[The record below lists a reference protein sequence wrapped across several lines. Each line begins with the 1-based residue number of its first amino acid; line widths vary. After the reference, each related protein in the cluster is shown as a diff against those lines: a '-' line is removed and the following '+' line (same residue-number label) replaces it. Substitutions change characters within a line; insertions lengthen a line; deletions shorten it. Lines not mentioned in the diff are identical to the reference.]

1 MAAIQK
7 KTGFIVARAEVSPRH
22 AEDQG
27 SAPLPFRRRRAC
39 TENTCPVSD
48 VNPHYLDHVVKLSET
63 SDIEASE
70 DIVSG
75 TGMKLLAKGAKIDA
89 RARERLLE
97 FRLNKPLENMMRV
110 VGGTDPALF
119 HPLAEQLLARHG
131 LLRGICATVPGFDPI
146 AVLKALA
153 LSDNVRSLLS
163 VYAGQATSKLE
174 HAVGVAVI
182 TSALGGSVSA
192 NPADASALAIAAL
205 THDVGELYIDPAF
218 LRRGVKL
225 TSRQWKHVA
234 THPIVGS
241 HVLGAM
247 PGAGPRIA
255 SVVMAHHER
264 LDGFGYP
271 QGTLGTSLS
280 VAGQMLAVAEMLM
293 GLMESGTHH
302 GRRAAVAMRLVP
314 GEFHRRFI
322 DRVMQGAREDDET
335 DAADPESLDVHSL
348 ETRVSGLAAT
358 LAHMRDEHHALEPQL
373 ARFSA
378 PLRALVAHASTRWD
392 RIGIAF
398 SSTGLDGVAD
408 ERLHAALSAMSA
420 SELDEVGI
428 VLRELEWRI
437 GELERALQI
446 RSELFGPEDARRVN
460 DLIEQARQPMLLA
473 AMTAAAS

>member
-1 MAAIQK
+1 
-7 KTGFIVARAEVSPRH
+7 
-22 AEDQG
+22 
-27 SAPLPFRRRRAC
+27 
-39 TENTCPVSD
+39 VSD
-48 VNPHYLDHVVKLSET
+48 VNPHYLDHVVKLSKT

-97 FRLNKPLENMMRV
+97 FRLMKPLENMMRV

-119 HPLAEQLLARHG
+119 HPLAEQLLARHP
-131 LLRGICATVPGFDPI
+131 LLRGICASVPGFDPI
-146 AVLKALA
+146 AILNALD
-153 LSDNVRSLLS
+153 LSDNVQSLVS

-174 HAVGVAVI
+174 HAVGVAMI
-182 TSALGGSVSA
+182 TSALGGSLQA
-192 NPADASALAIAAL
+192 NPADTRALVIAAL

-218 LRRGVKL
+218 LSRDVKL
-225 TSRQWKHVA
+225 SSQQWKHVV

-241 HVLGAM
+241 HVLGAL

-271 QGTLGTSLS
+271 QGTPGTSLS
-280 VAGQMLAVAEMLM
+280 MAGQMLGVAEMLM
-293 GLMESGTHH
+293 GLLESGTHPAQ
-302 GRRAAVAMRLVP
+302 RAAVAMRLVP
-314 GEFHRRFI
+314 GEFHRCFI
-322 DRVMQGAREDDET
+322 DRVMLAASLGG
-335 DAADPESLDVHSL
+335 DALDPDPQAPDIFTL

-358 LAHMRDEHHALEPQL
+358 ITHVRRQHLDLEVQMDK
-373 ARFSA
+373 FST
-378 PLRALVAHASTRWD
+378 PLRALIAHAFTRWD
-392 RIGIAF
+392 RIGIAY

-408 ERLHAALSAMSA
+408 ERLHAVLGAMSA
-420 SELDEVGI
+420 SELGEVGI

-446 RSELFGPEDARRVN
+446 RSELFSPEDSRRVN
-460 DLIEQARQPMLLA
+460 DLIADARQPMLLA
-473 AMTAAAS
+473 SMLAAAA

>member
-1 MAAIQK
+1 MKLRPTAPTISGLVDAAE
-7 KTGFIVARAEVSPRH
+7 TRMYCSGNPS
-22 AEDQG
+22 
-27 SAPLPFRRRRAC
+27 
-39 TENTCPVSD
+39 VSD

-97 FRLNKPLENMMRV
+97 FRLTKPLENMMRV
-110 VGGTDPALF
+110 VGGTDPAIF
-119 HPLAEQLLARHG
+119 HPLAEHLLARHA

-146 AVLKALA
+146 AILKALP
-153 LSDNVRSLLS
+153 LSDNVQSLLS
-163 VYAGQATSKLE
+163 VYAGQSSSKLE

-192 NPADASALAIAAL
+192 NPADVAALAIAAL

-218 LRRGVKL
+218 LSRGVKL
-225 TSRQWKHVA
+225 TSQQWKHVA

-255 SVVMAHHER
+255 SVVLAHHER

-271 QGTLGTSLS
+271 QGTLGGSLS
-280 VAGQMLAVAEMLM
+280 MAGQMLAVAEMLM
-293 GLMESGTHH
+293 GLMESGSHH
-302 GRRAAVAMRLVP
+302 AQRAAVALRLVP

-322 DRVMQGAREDDET
+322 DRVMQGARDGGEFDDP
-335 DAADPESLDVHSL
+335 DRQALDIAALA
-348 ETRVSGLAAT
+348 TRVSGLAAT
-358 LAHMRDEHHALEPQL
+358 IAHVRHEHLELEPQMPK
-373 ARFSA
+373 FSA
-378 PLRALVAHASTRWD
+378 PLRALVAHAFTRWD

-398 SSTGLDGVAD
+398 SSTGLDLVGRRAPARGAVGD
-408 ERLHAALSAMSA
+408 EHVRAERGGHRAARARMA
-420 SELDEVGI
+420 H
-428 VLRELEWRI
+428 
-437 GELERALQI
+437 ERARTRAADPQ
-446 RSELFGPEDARRVN
+446 RAVQPGRRAAHQRPDRRRAPADAAGVDGRRGG
-460 DLIEQARQPMLLA
+460 LSTLRRGSPPAG
-473 AMTAAAS
+473 

>member
-1 MAAIQK
+1 M
-7 KTGFIVARAEVSPRH
+7 
-22 AEDQG
+22 
-27 SAPLPFRRRRAC
+27 
-39 TENTCPVSD
+39 SD

-75 TGMKLLAKGAKIDA
+75 TGMKLLAKGSKIDA

-97 FRLNKPLENMMRV
+97 FRLTKPLENMMRV
-110 VGGTDPALF
+110 VGGTDPTEF
-119 HPLAEQLLARHG
+119 HPLAGQLLERHA
-131 LLRGICATVPGFDPI
+131 LLRGICSTVPCFDPI
-146 AVLKALA
+146 AILKGLE
-153 LSDNVRSLLS
+153 LTDNVRSLMS

-192 NPADASALAIAAL
+192 NPADTAALVIAAL

-218 LRRGVKL
+218 LSRGVKL
-225 TSRQWKHVA
+225 TPQQWKHVA

-280 VAGQMLAVAEMLM
+280 MAGQMLAVAEMLM
-293 GLMESGTHH
+293 GLMESGSQHAQ
-302 GRRAAVAMRLVP
+302 RAAVAMRLVP

-322 DRVMQGAREDDET
+322 DRIMLGART
-335 DAADPESLDVHSL
+335 DGADPDLKAPDLSAL
-348 ETRVSGLAAT
+348 ETRVGGLAAT
-358 LAHMRDEHHALEPQL
+358 ISHIRHYHLELELQMSK
-373 ARFSA
+373 FSA
-378 PLRALVAHASTRWD
+378 PLRALLAHAFTRWD

-398 SSTGLDGVAD
+398 SSTGLDLVAD
-408 ERLHAALSAMSA
+408 DRLHEVLQAMSG
-420 SELDEVGI
+420 SELNEVGI

-437 GELERALQI
+437 SELERALNI
-446 RSELFGPEDARRVN
+446 RSELFAPGDARKVQE
-460 DLIEQARQPMLLA
+460 LIEEARKPALLA
-473 AMTAAAS
+473 SMAAAAA

>member
-1 MAAIQK
+1 
-7 KTGFIVARAEVSPRH
+7 
-22 AEDQG
+22 
-27 SAPLPFRRRRAC
+27 
-39 TENTCPVSD
+39 VSD

-75 TGMKLLAKGAKIDA
+75 TGMKLLAKGTKIDA

-97 FRLNKPLENMMRV
+97 FRLAKPLENMMRV

-119 HPLAEQLLARHG
+119 HPLAEQLLARHAV
-131 LLRGICATVPGFDPI
+131 LRGICASVPGFDPI
-146 AVLKALA
+146 VILKALA
-153 LSDNVRSLLS
+153 LSDNVQSLLS

-182 TSALGGSVSA
+182 TSALGGSLHA
-192 NPADASALAIAAL
+192 NPADTSALVIAAL

-218 LRRGVKL
+218 LSRGVKL
-225 TSRQWKHVA
+225 SSQQWKHVA

-280 VAGQMLAVAEMLM
+280 MAGQMLAVAEMLM
-293 GLMESGTHH
+293 GLMESGSHH
-302 GRRAAVAMRLVP
+302 AQRAAVAMRLVP

-322 DRVMQGAREDDET
+322 DRIMQGARAGGEQV
-335 DAADPESLDVHSL
+335 DPDPNALDIGAL
-348 ETRVSGLAAT
+348 EMRVSGLAAT
-358 LAHMRDEHHALEPQL
+358 IAHVRHHHLELELQM
-373 ARFSA
+373 AKFTT
-378 PLRALVAHASTRWD
+378 PLRALIAHAFTRWD

-398 SSTGLDGVAD
+398 SSTGLDLVAD
-408 ERLHAALSAMSA
+408 ERLHAVLGAMGP
-420 SELDEVGI
+420 SELNEVSI

-437 GELERALQI
+437 SELERALQI
-446 RSELFGPEDARRVN
+446 RSELFSPVDARRVN
-460 DLIEQARQPMLLA
+460 DLIEEARQPMLLA
-473 AMTAAAS
+473 SMAAAAA

>member
-1 MAAIQK
+1 M
-7 KTGFIVARAEVSPRH
+7 
-22 AEDQG
+22 
-27 SAPLPFRRRRAC
+27 
-39 TENTCPVSD
+39 SD

-97 FRLNKPLENMMRV
+97 FRLDKPLENMMRV
-110 VGGTDPALF
+110 VGGTDPSLF
-119 HPLAEQLLARHG
+119 HPIAEQLLARHG
-131 LLRGICATVPGFDPI
+131 LLRGICTTVPGFDPI
-146 AVLKALA
+146 AILKTLE

-174 HAVGVAVI
+174 HAVGVAMI
-182 TSALGGSVSA
+182 TSALGGSVAA
-192 NPADASALAIAAL
+192 NPADTRALVIAAL

-218 LRRGVKL
+218 LSRGVKL
-225 TSRQWKHVA
+225 TSRQWKHIA

-255 SVVMAHHER
+255 SVVLAHHER

-280 VAGQMLAVAEMLM
+280 MAGQMLAVAEMLM
-293 GLMESGTHH
+293 GLMESGAHH
-302 GRRAAVAMRLVP
+302 AQRAAVAMRLVP

-322 DRVMQGAREDDET
+322 DRVMQGARQDPATEE
-335 DAADPESLDVHSL
+335 ADPRSLDVLAL

-358 LAHMRDEHHALEPQL
+358 ITHVRHEQLALESQVVK
-373 ARFSA
+373 FDA
-378 PLRALVAHASTRWD
+378 PLRALIAHAFTRWD
-392 RIGIAF
+392 RIAIAF

-408 ERLHAALSAMSA
+408 ERLHAVLSAMSA
-420 SELDEVGI
+420 SELEEVGI
-428 VLRELEWRI
+428 VLRELEWRMS
-437 GELERALQI
+437 ELERALQI
-446 RSELFGPEDARRVN
+446 RSELFSPADARRVN
-460 DLIEQARQPMLLA
+460 DLIEEARQPMLLA
-473 AMTAAAS
+473 AMAAAAA

>member
-1 MAAIQK
+1 M
-7 KTGFIVARAEVSPRH
+7 
-22 AEDQG
+22 
-27 SAPLPFRRRRAC
+27 
-39 TENTCPVSD
+39 SD

-97 FRLNKPLENMMRV
+97 FRLTKPLENMMRV

-146 AVLKALA
+146 AILKALQ
-153 LSDNVRSLLS
+153 LTDNVQSLLS

-192 NPADASALAIAAL
+192 NPADTSALVIAAL
-205 THDVGELYIDPAF
+205 THDIGELYIDPAF
-218 LRRGVKL
+218 LSRGVRL
-225 TSRQWKHVA
+225 TSQQWKHVA

-255 SVVMAHHER
+255 SVVLAHHER

-280 VAGQMLAVAEMLM
+280 MAGQMLAVAEMLM

-302 GRRAAVAMRLVP
+302 AQRAAVAMRLVP
-314 GEFHRRFI
+314 GEFHRRFV
-322 DRVMQGAREDDET
+322 DRVAQGARDGELDEP
-335 DAADPESLDVHSL
+335 DAKSLDICSL
-348 ETRVSGLAAT
+348 ETRVSGMAT
-358 LAHMRDEHHALEPQL
+358 TITHVRHQHLEL
-373 ARFSA
+373 EAEMERFSA
-378 PLRALVAHASTRWD
+378 PLRALIAHAFTRWE

-398 SSTGLDGVAD
+398 SSTGLDLVAD
-408 ERLHAALSAMSA
+408 ERLHVVLSAMSA
-420 SELDEVGI
+420 SELNEVSI
-428 VLRELEWRI
+428 VLRELEWRMR
-437 GELERALQI
+437 ELERALQI
-446 RSELFGPEDARRVN
+446 RSELFSPTDARRIN
-460 DLIEQARQPMLLA
+460 DLIDDARQPMLLA
-473 AMTAAAS
+473 SMAAAAA

>member
-1 MAAIQK
+1 M
-7 KTGFIVARAEVSPRH
+7 
-22 AEDQG
+22 
-27 SAPLPFRRRRAC
+27 
-39 TENTCPVSD
+39 SD

-97 FRLNKPLENMMRV
+97 FRLTKPLENMMRV
-110 VGGTDPALF
+110 VGGTDPAAF

-131 LLRGICATVPGFDPI
+131 LLRGICASVPGFDPI
-146 AVLKALA
+146 AILKSLE

-182 TSALGGSVSA
+182 TSALGGSLNA
-192 NPADASALAIAAL
+192 NPADTAALVIAAL
-205 THDVGELYIDPAF
+205 THDVGELYIDAAF
-218 LRRGVKL
+218 LSKGVKL
-225 TSRQWKHVA
+225 TPQQWKHVA

-271 QGTLGTSLS
+271 QGTLGSSLS
-280 VAGQMLAVAEMLM
+280 MAGQMLAVSEMLM
-293 GLMESGTHH
+293 GLMESGAHH
-302 GRRAAVAMRLVP
+302 AQRAAVAMRLVP

-322 DRVMQGAREDDET
+322 DRVMQGARAEGEAVDPDPKAP
-335 DAADPESLDVHSL
+335 DLAAL
-348 ETRVSGLAAT
+348 ETRVSAMTAT
-358 LAHMRDEHHALEPQL
+358 IAHVRRHHLELELQM

-378 PLRALVAHASTRWD
+378 PLRALIAHAFTRWD

-398 SSTGLDGVAD
+398 SSTGLDVVAD
-408 ERLHAALSAMSA
+408 DRLHAVLSGMSA
-420 SELDEVGI
+420 SELNEVGI
-428 VLRELEWRI
+428 VLRELEWRMS
-437 GELERALQI
+437 ELERALQI
-446 RSELFGPEDARRVN
+446 RSELFSPTDAQRVQE
-460 DLIEQARQPMLLA
+460 LIDEARKPSLLA
-473 AMTAAAS
+473 SMAAAAA